1 MTRTPLLLLAPLL
14 LPALGCGPD
23 RSSSAAGAT
32 DTATARADEP
42 ALETA
47 ADPPFAGAVRV
58 DHLILPGETR
68 FEELWQLTF
77 SGENAEAYFSPD
89 GKRLVYQRRSMDEV
103 CDAIWVTPE
112 GAGEHRRVSSGQGAT
127 TCAYFLPDGKRV
139 LYASTHAASPDCPP
153 KPDRSEGY
161 VWALYPTY
169 DIYVQD
175 LAGGAPRRILG
186 GEGYDAEATVSPKG
200 GRLVFTS
207 TRSGDLELW
216 TANLEGGELFQ
227 VTDAVG
233 YDGGAFFSHDGER
246 LVFRSTAWTEG
257 QEDAEQAAY
266 RDLLG
271 RWKVRPSRMEIHVV
285 RTDGSERKQVT
296 RLGGANWAPYFF
308 PDDSRILFASNH
320 HTLAS
325 GGRRFNLFAVDVD
338 GGNLEQVTFEETFDS
353 FPMFSPDGR
362 WLVFGSNRGGKVQ
375 GETNLFLARW
385 R

>member
-1 MTRTPLLLLAPLL
+1 MRRSLLLFLGPLLSL
-14 LPALGCGPD
+14 ALGCDSG
-23 RSSSAAGAT
+23 RSSAAAEASAPAAT
-32 DTATARADEP
+32 RADEP
-42 ALETA
+42 ALGDSPA
-47 ADPPFAGAVRV
+47 PPIPGAQRV
-58 DHLILPGETR
+58 DHLILPGEER
-68 FEELWQLTF
+68 FAELWQLTF

-89 GKRLVYQRRSMDEV
+89 GKRLVYQRRAMDEV

-112 GAGEHRRVSSGQGAT
+112 AAGEHRRVSSGKGAT
-127 TCAYFLPDGKRV
+127 TCAYFLPDGARV
-139 LYASTHAASPDCPP
+139 LYASTHAASPECPP

-161 VWALYPTY
+161 VWAIYPSY

-175 LAGGAPRRILG
+175 LVGGEPRRILG

-200 GRLVFTS
+200 DRLVFTS

-216 TANLEGGELFQ
+216 TANLEGSELFQ
-227 VTDAVG
+227 VTDSVG
-233 YDGGAFFSHDGER
+233 YDGGAFFSHDGEW

-257 QEDAEQAAY
+257 QEEAEQAAY
-266 RDLLG
+266 RELLG

-285 RTDGSERKQVT
+285 RTDGSERRQVT

-325 GGRRFNLFAVDVD
+325 GGRRFNLFAVDAD
-338 GGNLEQVTFEETFDS
+338 GQNLEQVTFEETFDS

-362 WLVFGSNRGGKVQ
+362 WLVFGSNRGGKAQ